1 MIGSMRMSDL
11 VERLNAR
18 LSGGDARFER
28 VSTDTR
34 SAQPGDL
41 LVALKGE
48 RFDAHNFLDEAADKG
63 VCGLVVEAQAPD
75 IALPQLVVAD
85 SQVALG
91 ELAAANRDRFEGP
104 LVAITGSCGKTTV
117 KTMLAAI
124 LVRLGNV
131 LATRGN
137 YNNHIGVPLTLL
149 ELQAKHHFAVIE
161 MGASGPGEIASYCR
175 WARPDI
181 SLVNN
186 VMAAHI
192 KGFGSLEGVAK
203 SKGEIYQGLQPRGL
217 GVINLDEPYAPDW
230 KALLGE
236 RKQLTFSLN
245 KPEADCRARAVTHRS
260 SGSDFILVTPIGE
273 AQVKL
278 QAPGEHQLRNALAAA
293 CCALAL
299 GQTPEAIARGL
310 ESFEPVAGRMSAQR
324 GWGGAWI
331 IDDSYNANPGSMLAA
346 IEVLAAH
353 PGQRFLV
360 IGDMAEL
367 GEGAPVLHRQVGE
380 RARAKGI
387 ERLLTLGPLSAEA
400 ARAFGPGASQHE
412 SHQEVIDT
420 LKGELGEASR
430 VLIKGSRSAAMERVV
445 QGLTDTGEQH

>member
-1 MIGSMRMSDL
+1 MIGSFGISDL
-11 VERLNAR
+11 AGRLSAR
-18 LSGGDARFER
+18 LSGGDVHFGR

-34 SAQPGDL
+34 SAQAGDL
-41 LVALKGE
+41 FVALRGE
-48 RFDAHNFLDEAADKG
+48 RFDAHDFLAQAVDRG
-63 VCGLVVEAQAPD
+63 VCGLVVETQAAD

-85 SQVALG
+85 SQTALG
-91 ELAAANRDRFEGP
+91 DLAAANRDRFEGP
-104 LVAITGSCGKTTV
+104 LVAMTGSCGKTTV

-124 LVRLGNV
+124 LVRSGNV

-149 ELQAKHHFAVIE
+149 ELQAKHDFAVIE

-181 SLVNN
+181 ALINN
-186 VMAAHI
+186 VMPAHI
-192 KGFGSLEGVAK
+192 KGFGSLEGVARA
-203 SKGEIYQGLQPRGL
+203 KGEIYQGLQSQGV
-217 GVINLDEPYAPDW
+217 GVINLDEPYAPEW

-236 RKQLTFSLN
+236 RNHLTFALN
-245 KPEADCRARAVTHRS
+245 NADADCRARAVSHRN
-260 SGSDFILVTPIGE
+260 SGLDFTLVTPTGE
-273 AQVKL
+273 AEVKL
-278 QAPGEHQLRNALAAA
+278 HAPGEHQLRNALAAA

-310 ESFEPVAGRMSAQR
+310 ESFEPVTGRMSAQR

-331 IDDSYNANPGSMLAA
+331 IDDSYNANPGSMAAA
-346 IEVLAAH
+346 IEVLAAQ

-367 GEGAPVLHRQVGE
+367 GDEESALHRQVGE

-387 ERLLTLGPLSAEA
+387 DRLLTLGPLSAEA

-412 SHQEVIDT
+412 SHQEVIDA

-430 VLIKGSRSAAMERVV
+430 VLIKGSRSAAMEWVV
-445 QGLTDTGEQH
+445 QGVTETGDQH